1 MQRDLRILM
10 LEDVAE
16 EAEIIQ
22 RELQKAGLVFDA
34 RRVQTRQ
41 AFLTALEE
49 FAPHLVLADS
59 KLPAFDGRTALEL
72 ATRHQPRI
80 PVIMVTGELGDEAA
94 VELLMAGAS
103 DYVLKDRL
111 ARLGSAVERVLQFE
125 ENRRKRERLEG
136 ALRDAAEEERQRLA
150 KELHDGLGQE
160 LTGLAMLADGLLRQA
175 VRTGAPMPPELDR
188 LADIARHAVKTCR
201 DIAHGLSPLGG
212 TRGGLAEAL
221 RDLTARLTGPPG
233 PQISLTLELHTPL
246 AVSHEAGEHLYRIA
260 QEALANAIKH
270 AGADTVQVRL
280 EADTHAVRLR
290 VLDDGS
296 GPSPRMSE
304 TPGLGLRTMRD
315 RAEAIGGRL
324 AVTARHEGG
333 TAVICEAPQNLHS
346 ATPRLAVV
354 PPR

>member
-10 LEDVAE
+10 LEDIPE

-22 RELQKAGLVFDA
+22 RELQKAGLTFDA
-34 RRVQTRQ
+34 RRVQTRP
-41 AFLTALEE
+41 AFLAALDE
-49 FAPHLVLADS
+49 FAPHLILADS

-72 ATRHQPRI
+72 ATRHTPRI

-94 VELLMAGAS
+94 VELLIAGAS

-125 ENRRKRERLEG
+125 ENRRKRERLES

-160 LTGLAMLADGLLRQA
+160 LTGLAMLADGVLRQA
-175 VRTGAPMPPELDR
+175 SRAGTPMPPELER

-212 TRGGLAEAL
+212 ARGGLAEAL
-221 RDLTARLTGPPG
+221 RDLTARLAGPPG
-233 PQISLTLELHTPL
+233 PQISLTLELHAPL
-246 AVSHEAGEHLYRIA
+246 AVSREVGEHLYRIA

-270 AGADTVQVRL
+270 AGAEAVEVRL
-280 EADTHAVRLR
+280 EADAHSVRLR
-290 VLDDGS
+290 VLDDGC
-296 GPSPRMSE
+296 GPSAGMND

-333 TAVICEAPQNLHS
+333 TAVICEAPQNLRSTS
-346 ATPRLAVV
+346 ARVV
-354 PPR
+354 SLRPG